1 MPPHRRDRSVDRGRI
16 NTVSIVENEAVEGLG
31 RDDRAK
37 LLDRPCRRG
46 MLRHIPMEDPTRAD
60 LEDYEDIEDGL
71 GKYAKENKL
80 DLLIVVPR
88 EHGLVGGIFHSSHS
102 KKLVLHTHVPV
113 MAIHE

>member
-16 NTVSIVENEAVEGLG
+16 NIVSIVENEAVGGLG

-60 LEDYEDIEDGL
+60 LEDYEDIEDAKADGHRREEVTGDDRVRMIPHKRRPPL
-71 GKYAKENKL
+71 GPLPAA
-80 DLLIVVPR
+80 P
-88 EHGLVGGIFHSSHS
+88 G
-102 KKLVLHTHVPV
+102 P
-113 MAIHE
+113 